1 MKTNLNILVLILT
14 VLSLILAAW
23 TYYNLFQDN
32 AGLGSYVALSLTL
45 LVGLAAYYY
54 TLTIKKEVIVYREK
68 VIDKYAQDKAQEQA
82 SEAAI
87 TLEDFTQALG
97 KARNE
102 KDLAQKALQTLCK
115 QVDAGQGAF
124 YVAGESEGKRQVRLQ
139 AGYALNLAEGTE
151 LSFDFGEGLVGQ
163 AASQGQS
170 LYVDEVP
177 EGYIKIISGLGS
189 ASPRYLFLA
198 PIKREQNTLGVI
210 EVATFL
216 PLSDTQ
222 RKYIEQCAT
231 LVAQKMNAA

>member
-1 MKTNLNILVLILT
+1 MKTNLNIVILTLT
-14 VLSLILAAW
+14 VLSLLLAAW
-23 TYYNLFQDN
+23 TYYNLFQDD
-32 AGLGSYVALSLTL
+32 AGLSSYIALSLTL
-45 LVGLAAYYY
+45 LVGLATYYY
-54 TLTIKKEVIVYREK
+54 TITTQKEVIVYREK

-82 SEAAI
+82 TEAAI
-87 TLEDFTQALG
+87 TLDDFTQAIN
-97 KARNE
+97 KTRNE

-115 QVDAGQGAF
+115 QVEAGQGAF
-124 YVAGESEGKRQVRLQ
+124 YVAVETEGKRQVRLQ

-163 AASQGQS
+163 AASLGQS

-177 EGYIKIISGLGS
+177 DGYIKIISGLGS

-198 PIKREQNTLGVI
+198 PVKHEQNTLGVI
-210 EVATFL
+210 EVATFA

-222 RKYIEQCAT
+222 RKYIEQCAS